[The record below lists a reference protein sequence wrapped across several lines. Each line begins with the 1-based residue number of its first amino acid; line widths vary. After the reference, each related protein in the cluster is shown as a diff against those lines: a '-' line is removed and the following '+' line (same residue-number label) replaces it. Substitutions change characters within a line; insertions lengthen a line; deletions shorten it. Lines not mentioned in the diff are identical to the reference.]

1 MKKYTIFYY
10 IKDKTKK
17 EDQLLFVENSFN
29 VDKTFQRHSDNLKGL
44 PTSFTNN
51 YDKLF
56 YKYLKKNKIKLKDLK
71 IASEES
77 KYSKQDNLFE
87 VYNPIININ
96 DKAEYCLIYYYL
108 HDQNVNSKKKD
119 LLYLE
124 IVSDSVQQL
133 NDHIREYNKFLRSKI
148 IINAKYEFFY
158 NYLKVMKI
166 DKFTSDLLEFKSK
179 KLQNFNPTDENI
191 NELLDSYIETN
202 LPLCNKISS
211 LGSQFKLF
219 KEFQEA
225 IIESHSTN
233 SQYNDDNY
241 IKYKIEM
248 IKKFGNKILFN

>member
-10 IKDKTKK
+10 ITDKKQDK
-17 EDQLLFVENSFN
+17 LVFVENSFN
-29 VDKTFQRHSDNLKGL
+29 IDKTFQRHSDNLKGL

-56 YKYLKKNKIKLKDLK
+56 YKYLKTNKIKLKDLK

-96 DKAEYCLIYYYL
+96 DKADYCLIYYYL
-108 HDQNVNSKKKD
+108 HDNNSKKKD

-148 IINAKYEFFY
+148 IINTKYEFFY

-179 KLQNFNPTDENI
+179 KLQDFNPTDENV
-191 NELLDSYIETN
+191 NELLDSYIESN
-202 LPLCNKISS
+202 LPLCNKLSV

-225 IIESHSTN
+225 IIESHSIK
-233 SQYNDDNY
+233 SKYNDDNY
-241 IKYKIEM
+241 IKYKTEM
-248 IKKFGNKILFN
+248 IKKLGSKILFN